1 MVDIKEAYTSSS
13 GHDLGEDIQK
23 KHKGNRRKILL
34 GLIKGKNEYYNEITA
49 KIKDLSLRSELTD
62 GKLCYYKFT

>member
-34 GLIKGKNEYYNEITA
+34 GLIKGKSEY
-49 KIKDLSLRSELTD
+49 
-62 GKLCYYKFT
+62 